1 MTFLS
6 LVASDAY
13 AVGDT
18 TILAGGDGYTTDG
31 TAYTALP
38 SGGGVQI
45 GNNGALTTYIPG
57 MSGSASMS
65 MSGGSGGALGAA
77 AAQVSN
83 VQGSPDAY
91 VIGDNTI
98 SAGGNT
104 YGNSGTTY
112 SALPSGSG
120 VQVIANGATT
130 TVNPGMAGGAASSES
145 STVTVT
151 AEPTNT
157 GGGSGGAVGG
167 GCKSGSKTALDGT
180 G

>member
-1 MTFLS
+1 M
-6 LVASDAY
+6 
-13 AVGDT
+13 GDT

-38 SGGGVQI
+38 SGAGVQI
-45 GNNGALTTYIPG
+45 GNNGALTTYNPA
-57 MSGSASMS
+57 MSGSASMSMS

-83 VQGSPDAY
+83 VQGSPNAY

-130 TVNPGMAGGAASSES
+130 TVNPGMAASSES
-145 STVTVT
+145 STAT
-151 AEPTNT
+151 ATAGATNT
-157 GGGSGGAVGG
+157 GGGSGGNGAAGG
-167 GCKSGSKTALDGT
+167 GCKS
-180 G
+180 